1 MVKGPGHEMNIFLKG
16 KIRVNVNVG
25 GFWYKIIG
33 SLADFCKHF
42 EFKIVDSEPM
52 KMVTGRIFG
61 ITVENNFIE
70 TSKKFK
76 IKHHNNKLFKKIL
89 KHDEQPYKRY

>member
-1 MVKGPGHEMNIFLKG
+1 MVEIASSEHLK
-16 KIRVNVNVG
+16 R
-25 GFWYKIIG
+25 
-33 SLADFCKHF
+33 
-42 EFKIVDSEPM
+42 
-52 KMVTGRIFG
+52 VTGRILQL
-61 ITVENNFIE
+61 VNNFIE

>member
-1 MVKGPGHEMNIFLKG
+1 LLISKG
-16 KIRVNVNVG
+16 KHLLFLRIVPVGVFIVEIAASEHLKRV
-25 GFWYKIIG
+25 I
-33 SLADFCKHF
+33 
-42 EFKIVDSEPM
+42 
-52 KMVTGRIFG
+52 GRILQL
-61 ITVENNFIE
+61 VNNFIE